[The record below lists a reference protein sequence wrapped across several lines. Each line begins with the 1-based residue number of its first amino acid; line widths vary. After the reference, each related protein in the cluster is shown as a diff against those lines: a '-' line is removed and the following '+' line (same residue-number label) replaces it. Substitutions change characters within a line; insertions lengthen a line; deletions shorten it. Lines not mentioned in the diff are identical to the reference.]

1 MGGFEVPSFNF
12 FGMLDNSKAGFGR
25 AGFSRHFV
33 PGAHSESQAKWE
45 RAPRKKLAQETSRCQ
60 AIPLSLVQFDLHGLG
75 PC

>member
-45 RAPRKKLAQETSRCQ
+45 KEEACSRNFTLPGNS
-60 AIPLSLVQFDLHGLG
+60 AISGAV
-75 PC
+75 